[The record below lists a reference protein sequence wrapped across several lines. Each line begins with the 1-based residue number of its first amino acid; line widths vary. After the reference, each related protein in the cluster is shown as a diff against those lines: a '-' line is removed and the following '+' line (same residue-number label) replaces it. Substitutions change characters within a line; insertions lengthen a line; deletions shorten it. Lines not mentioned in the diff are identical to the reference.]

1 MAGGASTTA
10 TLPRGL
16 VNQGDR
22 ATVSYGVTLKA
33 MVWFAV
39 LLPVAIAIA
48 MAILV
53 PQDEP
58 DAPIVPIVLGMLA
71 VGAVPLAL
79 WFFMVHGEQYAV
91 DAEGIE
97 KLRWRKARIPWS
109 AVTDIQL
116 TVPYG
121 KQIVVKAPGGV
132 SFGQGSKP
140 GAELRLPAI
149 QLATRNSELFQYLR
163 ERWAASRSRS
173 RSRSRSGV
181 AV

>member
-1 MAGGASTTA
+1 
-10 TLPRGL
+10 
-16 VNQGDR
+16 
-22 ATVSYGVTLKA
+22 

-48 MAILV
+48 MAITV

-79 WFFMVHGEQYAV
+79 WFFMVRGEQYAI

-97 KLRWRKARIPWS
+97 KLRWRKARVPWS
-109 AVTDIQL
+109 AVTEIR
-116 TVPYG
+116 PWG
-121 KQIVVKAPGGV
+121 RQIVVMAPGGV

-140 GAELRLPAI
+140 GSELRLPAGY
-149 QLATRNSELFQYLR
+149 LNARPAELFQYLR
-163 ERWAASRSRS
+163 ERWAASRTR
-173 RSRSRSGV
+173 RGA